1 MIATLFL
8 AATLGG
14 AQQQS
19 LYQQIIKKPTFNN
32 GYEEYVQAADI
43 AVSARLS
50 DLNATLTATNDSR
63 TRLDRQRVI
72 AAACGRVLNLIK
84 QGNAKQVSYPGK
96 LDMDVLL
103 PELTHFRAIGAALVT
118 KAHVDFADGRVNEG
132 FETLMATI
140 TFGEQISFV
149 GPLIHDLSG
158 RVIVLPAF
166 KAVSENLALASVP
179 SAREMERTAAQ
190 LLKAG
195 NAWATS
201 VQFEIEVFISA
212 RLLSVEGISSIG
224 LDELIDAEFAA
235 TSDERRRA
243 IWKELE
249 FSLRRHYQGQLDA
262 VKLPER
268 EWIPAANRVM
278 GASKPTDPIAA
289 RIFESLLPNSSRAIL
304 HEIVRRTHLRM
315 LRVVAA
321 LVEFKWDHGYFP
333 GALDQLPDPLIAQ
346 DPLTGGPFVYERQI
360 GSFALYS
367 EGTDDTGRIG
377 LDYVAARN

>member
-19 LYQQIIKKPTFNN
+19 LYQQIIEKPTFNN

-333 GALDQLPDPLIAQ
+333 GTLDQLPDPLIAQ

>member
-43 AVSARLS
+43 AIS
-50 DLNATLTATNDSR
+50 
-63 TRLDRQRVI
+63 TRLRQLCDAVKEPDSNSTLLERQRIVVAQCSKI
-72 AAACGRVLNLIK
+72 LALVK
-84 QGNAKQVSYPGK
+84 QGNAKPAFYPNK
-96 LDMDVLL
+96 LEIGTLL
-103 PELTHFRAIGAALVT
+103 PELRQFREIGFALVT

-235 TSDERRRA
+235 ASDERRRA

-289 RIFESLLPNSSRAIL
+289 RIFESLLPNSSRAIV

-321 LVEFKWDHGYFP
+321 LVEFKWVHGYFP
-333 GALDQLPDPLIAQ
+333 GTLDQLPDPLIAQ